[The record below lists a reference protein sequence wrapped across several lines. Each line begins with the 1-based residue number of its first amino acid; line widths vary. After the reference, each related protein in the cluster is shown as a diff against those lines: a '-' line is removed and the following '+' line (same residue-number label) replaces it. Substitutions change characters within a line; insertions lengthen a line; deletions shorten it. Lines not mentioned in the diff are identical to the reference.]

1 MSETTLARAWAI
13 SRKDGLVLGFTDHD
27 GELVFEGIR
36 FRPDSGLTA
45 RAIVQASGLSV
56 DNSEAEGALSD
67 DAITEVDLMA
77 GRWDGAELRMWEVD
91 WQAPGSRRLQFRGS
105 LGEVSRSGGAFRAE
119 LRGLSEPL
127 NQARG
132 RRYHPRC
139 SAILGDG
146 QCRADLTREGMR
158 VEADVSALIGAEGG
172 AFDLSVAAA
181 FPGRWFERGTLEV
194 VSGPAKG
201 LRGWIKNDR
210 AFSGGRRRIDLWT
223 ALGILPEI
231 GDRVRLT
238 AGCDKHA
245 KTCRAKF
252 DNFLNFRGFPHLPT
266 EDWLMSPDKTKRS
279 PEVRSISEMPDLGIA
294 LGGGGRD
301 G

>member
-13 SRKDGLVLGFTDHD
+13 TRKDGLVLGFTDHD
-27 GELVFEGIR
+27 SALVFEGIR

-77 GRWDGAELRMWEVD
+77 GLWDGAELRIWDVD
-91 WQAPGSRRLQFRGS
+91 WQSPGARRLQFRGS

-139 SAILGDG
+139 SALLGDG
-146 QCRADLTREGMR
+146 QCRADLSRARRR
-158 VEADVSALIGAEGG
+158 VEAVVSDLIGAEGG
-172 AFDLSVAAA
+172 AFDLTVTASL
-181 FPGRWFERGTLEV
+181 PGRWFERGTVEV
-194 VSGPAKG
+194 LSGPAKG
-201 LRGWIKNDR
+201 LQGWIKNDR
-210 AFSGGRRRIDLWT
+210 PLPGGVRRIDLWA

-231 GDRVRLT
+231 GDRLRLT

-245 KTCRAKF
+245 RTCRLKF

-266 EDWLMSPDKTKRS
+266 EDWLMSPDRSKRS
-279 PEVRSISEMPDLGIA
+279 PEVRATSELPNFSVPSQA
-294 LGGGGRD
+294 GGSD
-301 G
+301 A